1 MKIFLWFFFI
11 YIFIAFMFELYIFWA
26 YIDGREQMTDNDVV
40 WYQKRIWTWP
50 ICGIIYFLYCI
61 YAFIV
66 EMKLR

>member
-1 MKIFLWFFFI
+1 
-11 YIFIAFMFELYIFWA
+11 MFELYIFWA